1 MTIII
6 QSHTYTINLD
16 NVSYFR
22 SEEYDQTIF
31 TTTNGRTVRITCPYD
46 EVIKQIKNRL
56 SSLTCSEIGSKTVP
70 VFIKLEYGVR
80 TVDDVNMIK
89 DGTAENV
96 FAQIAKVQGE
106 S

>member
-16 NVSYFR
+16 NASCFNQC
-22 SEEYDQTIF
+22 DLGQTMF
-31 TTTNGRTVRITCPYD
+31 TMDNGRRVRITCPYD
-46 EVIKQIKNRL
+46 EVLKQIKNRL
-56 SSLTCSEIGSKTVP
+56 SSLTRSEIGSQTVP
-70 VFIKLEYGVR
+70 VFIELEYGVR
-80 TVDDVNMIK
+80 
-89 DGTAENV
+89 TAENV

>member
-22 SEEYDQTIF
+22 SEEYDQTMF
-31 TTTNGRTVRITCPYD
+31 TMTNGHKVRITCPYD
-46 EVIKQIKNRL
+46 EVLKQIKNKL
-56 SSLTCSEIGSKTVP
+56 YSIMGNQTA

>member
-16 NVSYFR
+16 NVSYF
-22 SEEYDQTIF
+22 SEDRFNQTVF
-31 TTTNGRTVRITCPYD
+31 TTTNGRKVRITCPYD
-46 EVIKQIKNRL
+46 EVNKQINSAL
-56 SSLTCSEIGSKTVP
+56 MSALANTMSTQNVP
-70 VFIKLEYGVR
+70 IFIELEYGVR
-80 TVDDVNMIK
+80 TDDDVNMIK
-89 DGTAENV
+89 DGTAENI

>member
-6 QSHTYTINLD
+6 QSHNYTINLD

-31 TTTNGRTVRITCPYD
+31 TMNNGHKVRITCPYD
-46 EVIKQIKNRL
+46 EVIKQIKDKLHSTMGNQ
-56 SSLTCSEIGSKTVP
+56 TVP

-80 TVDDVNMIK
+80 TDDDVNIIK

>member
-16 NVSYFR
+16 NVSYF
-22 SEEYDQTIF
+22 SEDQFNQTVF
-31 TTTNGRTVRITCPYD
+31 TTTNGRKVRITCPYD
-46 EVIKQIKNRL
+46 EVLKQIKDKLHSTMGNQ
-56 SSLTCSEIGSKTVP
+56 TVP
-70 VFIKLEYGVR
+70 VFIKLEY
-80 TVDDVNMIK
+80 K